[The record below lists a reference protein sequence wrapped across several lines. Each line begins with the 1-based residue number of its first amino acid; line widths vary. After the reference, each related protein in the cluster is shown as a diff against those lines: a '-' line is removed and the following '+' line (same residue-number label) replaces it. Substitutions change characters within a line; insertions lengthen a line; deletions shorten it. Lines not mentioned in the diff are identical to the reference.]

1 MMILRFAGYA
11 LVVLGIMAGALLF
24 LPAYGKGLAIA
35 PLGLWFLFLACLLV
49 GLILVA
55 ITSQEAPRPLLR
67 GTGGVLV
74 LIALVAVVAILLSAT
89 GLVAA
94 ADASNL
100 WALFL
105 LCLPCGIV
113 LVLAGDKLGLKRKKK
128 TMTLQEMQDAA
139 KPAPGHPGAP

>member
-1 MMILRFAGYA
+1 MVILRFAGYTLA
-11 LVVLGIMAGALLF
+11 ILGIMAGGLLF
-24 LPAYGKGLAIA
+24 LPAYGQGLTIT

-49 GLILVA
+49 GLILVTLA
-55 ITSQEAPRPLLR
+55 SQEAPRPLLR

-74 LIALVAVVAILLSAT
+74 IIALVAVVAILLSAT
-89 GLVAA
+89 GLVPA

-105 LCLPCGIV
+105 LCLPFGIV

-128 TMTLQEMQDAA
+128 TMTLQEMES
-139 KPAPGHPGAP
+139 APKTTLTP